1 MYFLFNIMTWLK
13 IKTVKESSLITLFSF
28 WPTPRISWF
37 IKTISLNLS
46 FCVWWCSLNYWICNN
61 NKISFEIFLFNFFF
75 LFAKLY
81 KFKRYLY
88 FLHLFCLTL
97 FFKYCEL
104 IAINICIPFCSSSF
118 LILFEQVVA
127 ICTLFQCVMKLH
139 VPLYRKVRIRLHN
152 FAGKACYTADL
163 YAV

>member
-37 IKTISLNLS
+37 IKMISLNLS
-46 FCVWWCSLNYWICNN
+46 FCVWWCSLNYWICNK

-118 LILFEQVVA
+118 LVLFW
-127 ICTLFQCVMKLH
+127 T
-139 VPLYRKVRIRLHN
+139 R
-152 FAGKACYTADL
+152 KACYTVDCKSPIDAYVCSLREGGVD
-163 YAV
+163 YQMRQ

>member
-37 IKTISLNLS
+37 IKMISLNLS
-46 FCVWWCSLNYWICNN
+46 FCVWWCSLNYWICNK

-118 LILFEQVVA
+118 LIWFWTSCRYLYIISMCHETTCASLQKSENM
-127 ICTLFQCVMKLH
+127 CT
-139 VPLYRKVRIRLHN
+139 
-152 FAGKACYTADL
+152 
-163 YAV
+163 